1 MVTFLPYRFCE
12 FCFLFLN
19 RGWKWH
25 HVTAATITVSQRLAP
40 PSLRHPAPSTPPPPR
55 HPASPLLSQAR
66 SAIDTDE
73 GVEKSHAK
81 KAPLPLSLLHS
92 DNDRLSSHSDQ
103 HCHPQHCSAQTHT
116 HVYKCMQAHTHA
128 RTRIYTGVYTHTHT
142 YTGPMAVKIRTSLD
156 NTDNQVTAVTSVIF
170 TLEPDNTSKI
180 PLAMG
185 TTWDHCIKPIRR
197 HVSHQISNYLLFNI
211 PN

>member
-1 MVTFLPYRFCE
+1 MVTFWPFESVNSASCSWTVAGSDTMWLRYQHIFS
-12 FCFLFLN
+12 
-19 RGWKWH
+19 
-25 HVTAATITVSQRLAP
+25 TASPTQP
-40 PSLRHPAPSTPPPPR
+40 PTSAPSTPPPH

-66 SAIDTDE
+66 SATDTDE
-73 GVEKSHAK
+73 GVEKTHAK

-103 HCHPQHCSAQTHT
+103 HCHPQHCCAQTHT
-116 HVYKCMQAHTHA
+116 HVRACKCRHTHIHTQHKHA
-128 RTRIYTGVYTHTHT
+128 YTQAYTHT
-142 YTGPMAVKIRTSLD
+142 YTGPTAVKIRTSLD

-170 TLEPDNTSKI
+170 TLGPDNTSKI

-197 HVSHQISNYLLFNI
+197 HVSHQISNYLLFSI